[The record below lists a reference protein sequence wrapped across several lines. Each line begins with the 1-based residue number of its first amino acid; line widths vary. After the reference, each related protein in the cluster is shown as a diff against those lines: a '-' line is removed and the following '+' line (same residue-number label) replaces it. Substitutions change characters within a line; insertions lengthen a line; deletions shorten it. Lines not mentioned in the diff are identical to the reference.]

1 MLISIVI
8 PTRDRAQYLRHS
20 LATATAIIDT
30 NIEILVSDNA
40 SVDETQKVV
49 SEAQDPRVRYVN
61 TGARLSMRQNFE
73 FALHQSTGDYVIYFG
88 DDDGIIPGQFPFLR
102 KILEVHRPDALSWD
116 FPVYGWPVDGYGSR
130 VGGVRLVRS
139 KLFGKP
145 ALMDATDR
153 LHALERGRLDL
164 FHPLPQLYHG
174 CMSRDYL
181 GRIARQDGVCMLA
194 RSPDL
199 FVSFRSTQLGGRF
212 LHCNHAFS
220 INGHS
225 PASNGGSFSAQGTK
239 NAQSMEQSKFKSETR
254 LDTVDD
260 VMPISKSTALE
271 FLSTLETVKHHFPE
285 VPISLD
291 YRSWYVTVLVE
302 AIKKDP
308 ETSESIM
315 SSLEQHARILGCEK
329 ALEKAKS
336 QWLWYAR
343 KLSVTWAK
351 NRSKLSSFRI
361 NTQFGQQNTIYTA
374 AQCCDQLLVEDL
386 GMVIEDKLPRSQAWK
401 KFLGRKKARAQ

>member
-1 MLISIVI
+1 
-8 PTRDRAQYLRHS
+8 
-20 LATATAIIDT
+20 
-30 NIEILVSDNA
+30 
-40 SVDETQKVV
+40 
-49 SEAQDPRVRYVN
+49 
-61 TGARLSMRQNFE
+61 
-73 FALHQSTGDYVIYFG
+73 
-88 DDDGIIPGQFPFLR
+88 
-102 KILEVHRPDALSWD
+102 
-116 FPVYGWPVDGYGSR
+116 
-130 VGGVRLVRS
+130 
-139 KLFGKP
+139 
-145 ALMDATDR
+145 
-153 LHALERGRLDL
+153 
-164 FHPLPQLYHG
+164 
-174 CMSRDYL
+174 
-181 GRIARQDGVCMLA
+181 
-194 RSPDL
+194 
-199 FVSFRSTQLGGRF
+199 
-212 LHCNHAFS
+212 
-220 INGHS
+220 
-225 PASNGGSFSAQGTK
+225 
-239 NAQSMEQSKFKSETR
+239 MEQSKFKSETR